1 MEDLCAHLKAQNPI
15 LPLCFKRTSV
25 LMQSNVITGL
35 RPTAAESF
43 YSLPDCTIHL
53 KASSPATDSTD
64 TE

>member
-1 MEDLCAHLKAQNPI
+1 MRPPCRENPI

-25 LMQSNVITGL
+25 LMQSNVVTGL
-35 RPTAAESF
+35 RPTATEPF